1 MTDAEGG
8 PVRAASESLNPA
20 AMRKQY
26 RREGLDASALAAE
39 PMEQFAHWFAEAA
52 RDGLYEPNAMI
63 VSTADADGA
72 PSSRT
77 VLLKQY
83 DRRGFVFYTNYGS
96 RKAADL
102 DANPHVALVFPWHPL
117 ARQVL
122 VTGTAAKVSRDET
135 AAYFRTRPHGSQLG
149 AWASAQSTPVPD
161 RTALDTAYADLAA
174 RHPEG
179 EEIPVP
185 PHWGG
190 YRVTPRTAEFWQ
202 GRENRLHDRL
212 RYVRL
217 GADRDDGPDGAAGSG
232 WRVERL
238 AP

>member
-26 RREGLDASALAAE
+26 RRDGLDVSALAAE

-63 VSTADADGA
+63 VSTAGADGA
-72 PSSRT
+72 PDSRT

-83 DRRGFVFYTNYGS
+83 DRRGFVFYTNHHS
-96 RKAADL
+96 RKGTQLAE
-102 DANPHVALVFPWHPL
+102 NPQVALLFPWHPL
-117 ARQVL
+117 ARQVR
-122 VTGTAAKVSRDET
+122 VTGTAAQVPREET
-135 AAYFRTRPHGSQLG
+135 AAYFRTRPHGSQVG
-149 AWASAQSTPVPD
+149 AWASDQSAVVPD
-161 RTALDTAYADLAA
+161 RATLDRAYAELAA
-174 RHPEG
+174 RHSEG
-179 EEIPVP
+179 DQVPVP

-190 YRVTPRTAEFWQ
+190 YRVTPRTVEFWQ

-212 RYVRL
+212 RYVR
-217 GADRDDGPDGAAGSG
+217 SG
-232 WRVERL
+232 GEDWRVERL

>member
-63 VSTADADGA
+63 VSTAGADGA
-72 PSSRT
+72 PDSRT

-83 DRRGFVFYTNYGS
+83 DRRGFVFYTNHASQKGI
-96 RKAADL
+96 DL
-102 DANPHVALVFPWHPL
+102 DVNPQVALLFPWHPL
-117 ARQVL
+117 ARQVR
-122 VTGTAAKVSRDET
+122 VTGTAEKVPREET
-135 AAYFRTRPHGSQLG
+135 AAYFRTRPHGSRIG
-149 AWASAQSTPVPD
+149 AWASDQSAVVPGRATLD
-161 RTALDTAYADLAA
+161 RAYADLAA

-179 EEIPVP
+179 EEVPVP

-190 YRVTPRTAEFWQ
+190 YRVTPRTVEFWQ

-212 RYVRL
+212 RYVRA
-217 GADRDDGPDGAAGSG
+217 GEGDGED

>member
-8 PVRAASESLNPA
+8 PARAASESLNPA

-39 PMEQFAHWFAEAA
+39 PMEQFARWFADAA

-63 VSTADADGA
+63 VSTAGADGT
-72 PSSRT
+72 PDSRT

-83 DRRGFVFYTNYGS
+83 DRRGFVFYTNHHS
-96 RKAADL
+96 RKGAEIAE
-102 DANPHVALVFPWHPL
+102 NPRVALLFPWHPL
-117 ARQVL
+117 ARQVR
-122 VTGTAAKVSRDET
+122 VTGTAAKVPREET
-135 AAYFRTRPHGSQLG
+135 AAYFRTRPHGSRIG
-149 AWASAQSTPVPD
+149 AWASEQSAVVPD
-161 RTALDTAYADLAA
+161 RATLDRAYADLAA

-179 EEIPVP
+179 EDVPVP

-190 YRVTPRTAEFWQ
+190 YRVTPRTVEFWQ

-217 GADRDDGPDGAAGSG
+217 DGDDG
-232 WRVERL
+232 WRIERL

>member
-63 VSTADADGA
+63 VSTAGADGA
-72 PSSRT
+72 PDSRT

-83 DRRGFVFYTNYGS
+83 DRRGFVFYTNYASQKGI
-96 RKAADL
+96 DL
-102 DANPHVALVFPWHPL
+102 DVNPQVALLFPWHPL
-117 ARQVL
+117 ARQVR
-122 VTGTAAKVSRDET
+122 VTGTAEKVPREET
-135 AAYFRTRPHGSQLG
+135 AAYFRTRPHGSRIG
-149 AWASAQSTPVPD
+149 AWASDQSAVVPGRATLD
-161 RTALDTAYADLAA
+161 RAYADLAA

-179 EEIPVP
+179 EEVPVP

-190 YRVTPRTAEFWQ
+190 YRVTPRTVEFWQ

-212 RYVRL
+212 RYVRS
-217 GADRDDGPDGAAGSG
+217 GDGES

>member
-1 MTDAEGG
+1 MTDREGG
-8 PVRAASESLNPA
+8 PARAASASLNPA

-26 RREGLDASALAAE
+26 RREGLDERALAAG
-39 PMEQFAHWFAEAA
+39 PMEQFARWFAEAA

-63 VSTADADGA
+63 VSTVAADGA
-72 PSSRT
+72 PDSRT

-83 DRRGFVFYTNYGS
+83 DRRGFVFYTNYSS
-96 RKAADL
+96 RKGADL
-102 DANPHVALVFPWHPL
+102 DGDPRVALLFPWHPL
-117 ARQVL
+117 ARQVR
-122 VTGTAAKVSRDET
+122 VTGTAAKVPPEET
-135 AAYFRTRPHGSQLG
+135 AAYFRTRPHGSQIG
-149 AWASAQSTPVPD
+149 AWASDQSAVVPGRDTLD
-161 RTALDTAYADLAA
+161 RAYADVAA
-174 RHPEG
+174 RRPEG
-179 EEIPVP
+179 VEVPVP

-190 YRVTPRTAEFWQ
+190 YRVTPHTVEFWQ

-217 GADRDDGPDGAAGSG
+217 GDGDGDATGGDTPG

>member
-26 RREGLDASALAAE
+26 RRDGLDVSALGAE

-63 VSTADADGA
+63 VSTAGADGA
-72 PSSRT
+72 PDSRT

-83 DRRGFVFYTNYGS
+83 DRRGFVFYTNHHS
-96 RKAADL
+96 RKGTELAE
-102 DANPHVALVFPWHPL
+102 NPQVALLFPWHPL
-117 ARQVL
+117 ARQVR
-122 VTGTAAKVSRDET
+122 VTGTAAQVPREET
-135 AAYFRTRPHGSQLG
+135 AAYFRTRPHGSQVG
-149 AWASAQSTPVPD
+149 AWASDQSAVVPD
-161 RTALDTAYADLAA
+161 RATLDRAYAELAA

-179 EEIPVP
+179 DQVPVP

-190 YRVTPRTAEFWQ
+190 YRVTPRTVEFWQ

-212 RYVRL
+212 RYVRS
-217 GADRDDGPDGAAGSG
+217 GDGED
-232 WRVERL
+232 WCVERL